1 MRTVLHII
9 FLLIAFIPLPVL
21 NAQDKDMISHNIL
34 FGTPPDSIPVVFA
47 KGIVS
52 VGDRYE
58 YGLAISPDYN
68 EIFFTAESPAKGLQV
83 MKRVEKG
90 DWTYPEAANLRGTNS
105 WEFEAFYTFDGKKLY
120 FSSDVNDTSRL
131 WCSEKSEKGWNR
143 PFLLKS
149 PVNSTPVFWATVAK
163 NSTMYYTNL
172 SVFQIYK
179 SKLTDGQYRTSEK
192 GGVAFGIHPFISPE
206 EDFILFNGKGDI
218 YIAFRTNEGKWT
230 EPVKLGIQICSIE
243 YDETC
248 PSLSPDG
255 KYIFFSRYND
265 KNGKSDIYWVSSS
278 IIERIRVKVI
288 K

>member
-1 MRTVLHII
+1 MRTILHTII
-9 FLLIAFIPLPVL
+9 LFFAIIPVL
-21 NAQDKDMISHNIL
+21 DAQEKGMISQQEL
-34 FGTPPDSIPVVFA
+34 FGNPPDSIPVVFA

-58 YGLAISPDYN
+58 YGLAIAPDYS
-68 EIFFTAESPAKGLQV
+68 EIFFTAESPAKGLSV
-83 MKRVEKG
+83 MKRSDSG
-90 DWTYPEAANLRGTNS
+90 AWTYPETANLRGTNS
-105 WEFEAFYTFDGKKLY
+105 WEFEAFYTFDGTKLY

-131 WCSEKSEKGWNR
+131 WCSEKSEKGWNS

-149 PVNSTPVFWATVAK
+149 TVNSTPVFWATIAK
-163 NSTMYYTNL
+163 SNTMYYTNL

-179 SKLTDGQYRTSEK
+179 SHLTDGQYKTTEK
-192 GGVAFGIHPFISPE
+192 GGVTFGIHPYISPE

-218 YIAFRTNEGKWT
+218 YIAFATKEGKWT
-230 EPVKLGIQICSIE
+230 EPVKLGNQINSIE
-243 YDETC
+243 FDETC

-255 KYIFFSRYND
+255 KFIFFSRYND

-278 IIERIRVKVI
+278 IIESIGTKLI